1 MLMLMMIMGMVM
13 MMMMMMT
20 WEEEGKIER
29 RYVAPMEGRRLFC
42 DNSTMIE
49 SSDSDDKIRMI
60 ITIISMMTVVYPL
73 EVSSVKGFFENVH
86 LRGSGW

>member
-13 MMMMMMT
+13 MMTMMT
-20 WEEEGKIER
+20 WEGEGKIER

-60 ITIISMMTVVYPL
+60 ITIIPMMTVVYPL

-86 LRGSGW
+86 LRGSEW

>member
-1 MLMLMMIMGMVM
+1 MFMLMMIMGVV

-20 WEEEGKIER
+20 WEGEEKIER

>member
-1 MLMLMMIMGMVM
+1 MFMLMMIMGMVM
-13 MMMMMMT
+13 MVMMMT

-60 ITIISMMTVVYPL
+60 ITIISMMTVVYP
-73 EVSSVKGFFENVH
+73 
-86 LRGSGW
+86 

>member
-1 MLMLMMIMGMVM
+1 MFMLMMIMGMVMMM

-42 DNSTMIE
+42 DNSTMIV
-49 SSDSDDKIRMI
+49 IVIVMI
-60 ITIISMMTVVYPL
+60 
-73 EVSSVKGFFENVH
+73 K
-86 LRGSGW
+86 

>member
-1 MLMLMMIMGMVM
+1 MFMLMMIMGVV

-20 WEEEGKIER
+20 WEGEGKIER

-73 EVSSVKGFFENVH
+73 EVFSIKRFFENVH
-86 LRGSGW
+86 LRGSQW

>member
-1 MLMLMMIMGMVM
+1 MFMLMMIMGVV

-20 WEEEGKIER
+20 WEGEEKIER

-60 ITIISMMTVVYPL
+60 IYNNYINDDSC
-73 EVSSVKGFFENVH
+73 VSIGGLFCQRIF
-86 LRGSGW
+86 